1 MLEERLWAVFGACA
15 GLCALLTVATNACT
29 QANPHRVDGFHQFQR
44 TFLVVY
50 LLAMFADWL
59 QGPYVYQLY
68 ASYGFSELR
77 IAQLF
82 VCGFLSRYA
91 NASRVLAWVEWCS

>member
-1 MLEERLWAVFGACA
+1 MRVLEERFWAAFLACFL
-15 GLCALLTVATNACT
+15 LCIVLYVATRWCGAT
-29 QANPHRVDGFHQFQR
+29 SAHRVDGFVGFQR
-44 TFLVVY
+44 GYLVVY

-68 ASYGFSELR
+68 DSYGFNQLQ

-82 VCGFLSRYA
+82 VCGFLSR
-91 NASRVLAWVEWCS
+91 